1 MGNFIKGFGL
11 TAFPALAIGIASAVG
26 ASSSGGFDSALGYM
40 LLWLLAPPV
49 FIVTLILGLTLK
61 GIRTNKMAH
70 AGALWGIGLGVVG
83 LGATCFSLW
92 NT

>member
-1 MGNFIKGFGL
+1 MRDFMKGFSL
-11 TAFPALAIGIASAVG
+11 TAFPALAIGIASAMGVG
-26 ASSSGGFDSALGYM
+26 YFGM

-61 GIRTNKMAH
+61 RIRTNKMAH
-70 AGALWGIGLGVVG
+70 AGALWGIGLGIVG